1 MEVAVFKEIMLYD
14 SFQWLVEK
22 DNVIWYLIVD
32 YYTFNVAVDFF
43 VYVILFL
50 INMEFIMQIE
60 GDYFVVVDI
69 VNVFLVFCC
78 MLKIRVNLFL

>member
-1 MEVAVFKEIMLYD
+1 MEVAVFKEIMLYN

-78 MLKIRVNLFL
+78 ILKIRVNLFL